1 MGNNEDRLL
10 GGENVA
16 HRKGGFR
23 KPDLGDGK
31 DGGEEQIGGGQ
42 IAQENPGRDFAAKWA
57 GPDGLVQAF
66 EILGV
71 ERIGDPC
78 GAAGDEVEGE
88 GGDGGTEKQGREATM
103 GECLADEENGNQGEA
118 GAREIQRVGGV
129 TKPSGKV
136 TAHTASGMAKPR
148 QPGASRAPQKNNA
161 PSGWKFGW
169 DSGSMLP
176 NTRNATM
183 SPTIRQS
190 GR

>member
-1 MGNNEDRLL
+1 MGNKEDRLL

-78 GAAGDEVEGE
+78 DAAGDEVEGE

-129 TKPSGKV
+129 TEAERESHRPHREWNGKAAPAGCEQG
-136 TAHTASGMAKPR
+136 TAEKQRAERLEIRLGLGKHASQHTKRDDES
-148 QPGASRAPQKNNA
+148 
-161 PSGWKFGW
+161 
-169 DSGSMLP
+169 DD
-176 NTRNATM
+176 
-183 SPTIRQS
+183 
-190 GR
+190 